1 MSNEKTQDTG
11 SPLVS
16 ADLTRQMFDKIC
28 AVNSISQLLRFVEIE
43 HFSAANLNPT
53 FSLIAS
59 LTEEAMMTASD
70 VYLEKEKSGGAS

>member
-28 AVNSISQLLRFVEIE
+28 AVNSISQLLRSVEFE
-43 HFSAANLNPT
+43 YFSEANLNPT

-59 LTEEAMMTASD
+59 LTEDAMMTASNIF
-70 VYLEKEKSGGAS
+70 LEKEKPGGAS